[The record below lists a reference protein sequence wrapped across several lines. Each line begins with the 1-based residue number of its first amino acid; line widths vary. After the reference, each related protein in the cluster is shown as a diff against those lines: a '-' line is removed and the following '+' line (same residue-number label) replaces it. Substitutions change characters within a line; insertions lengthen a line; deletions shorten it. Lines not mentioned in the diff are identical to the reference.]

1 MKAVILAG
9 GLGTRISEES
19 DHGIQDFVICLGYK
33 GYVIKEYSANYFL
46 HMSDVTFDMS
56 NNTMEVHQRYVES
69 WRVTLVNTGEDTLTG
84 GRLSRVREHLGD
96 EPFCFTYGDGVA
108 DVDIRALIEFHK
120 AHGKPATVTAI
131 QPPGRYGALN
141 MEGDRLGAFQEKP
154 AGDGA
159 WINGGFFVLNPS
171 VIDYIDGDQ
180 SSWEGEP
187 LTQLAEQNQLMA
199 FRHRGFWQAMDTLR
213 DKNQLSDLWY
223 SGEAPWRVWS

>member
-1 MKAVILAG
+1 MVAVTSSG
-9 GLGTRISEES
+9 PTTGT
-19 DHGIQDFVICLGYK
+19 
-33 GYVIKEYSANYFL
+33 
-46 HMSDVTFDMS
+46 TP
-56 NNTMEVHQRYVES
+56 T
-69 WRVTLVNTGEDTLTG
+69 T
-84 GRLSRVREHLGD
+84 SR
-96 EPFCFTYGDGVA
+96 A
-108 DVDIRALIEFHK
+108 I
-120 AHGKPATVTAI
+120 TVTAI

-141 MEGDRLGAFQEKP
+141 MEGDRVGAFQEKP

-213 DKNQLSDLWY
+213 DKNQLNDLWY
-223 SGEAPWRVWS
+223 SGEAPWRVAGAGGLGGCWSYAKRITNLQFSPLPSATPGKNNRPIPFQPMVL